1 MKRTTTIAFAISAF
15 LITGTALAQQGPGMG
30 HKMQGG
36 PMMQKGEMQG
46 SRGGGMMGNL
56 NLTDEQRAKVED
68 LMTQQQRESIPVR
81 AQLQK
86 LHADLKL
93 EITADK
99 YDAGK
104 VKGIQSEISKLT
116 SEMMSKH
123 IAHQRAVRDLLTPE
137 QRKQFDRHILA
148 GPQGPHFRRGGMGGP
163 MQGGPG
169 MQGGMQHRRGF

>member
-46 SRGGGMMGNL
+46 PRGGGMMGNL

-68 LMTQQQRESIPVR
+68 LMTQQQRESIPVQ

-86 LHADLKL
+86 LTDAFTLRIEQTGK
-93 EITADK
+93 DK
-99 YDAGK
+99 EK
-104 VKGIQSEISKLT
+104 EVME
-116 SEMMSKH
+116 
-123 IAHQRAVRDLLTPE
+123 V
-137 QRKQFDRHILA
+137 
-148 GPQGPHFRRGGMGGP
+148 
-163 MQGGPG
+163 
-169 MQGGMQHRRGF
+169 